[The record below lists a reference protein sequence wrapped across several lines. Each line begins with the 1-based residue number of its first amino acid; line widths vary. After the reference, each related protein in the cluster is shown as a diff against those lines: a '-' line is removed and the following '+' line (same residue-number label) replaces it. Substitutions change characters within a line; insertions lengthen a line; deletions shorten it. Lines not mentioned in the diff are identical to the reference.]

1 MKRTL
6 IVISILVCSF
16 GGKAMA
22 DYDQLKEEL
31 DACFRLDGSTV
42 PMGRGGTLRG
52 LWVENVFFVF
62 HFRSY
67 RGGGC

>member
-31 DACFRLDGSTV
+31 DAYQEEIQGRIFTFRPQRFLLSDGTELIMS
-42 PMGRGGTLRG
+42 RGTPAD
-52 LWVENVFFVF
+52 
-62 HFRSY
+62 
-67 RGGGC
+67 